1 MTEAEALTRA
11 LGGVWRGAK
20 GAARCPAH
28 DDRSPSLSLGTGW
41 GGRLLLNC
49 HAGCSF
55 EEVRAAL
62 QAKGHL
68 GRSFDYVNEYVSY
81 GPAWEDAREERE
93 RRDLAKR
100 ARKAQAIWDQ
110 ALPIRGTVAERY
122 VRLRG
127 ITAPLPP
134 TLRYIGACWH
144 LTAKRAPAM
153 VARVTGADGVSVHRT
168 YLAAD
173 GSGKADLAPQKTM
186 LGPTKG
192 GAVHLS
198 SGPDRLVVAEG
209 IETSLSLISGLVSG
223 SVSVWA
229 ALSAGGMRAL
239 RLPERAGR
247 LLIAPDGDDAGRAAA
262 RDLAERANAR
272 GWEVSIMAAP
282 EGRDWN
288 DVLTTKAVA

>member
-1 MTEAEALTRA
+1 
-11 LGGVWRGAK
+11 
-20 GAARCPAH
+20 
-28 DDRSPSLSLGTGW
+28 
-41 GGRLLLNC
+41 
-49 HAGCSF
+49 
-55 EEVRAAL
+55 
-62 QAKGHL
+62 
-68 GRSFDYVNEYVSY
+68 
-81 GPAWEDAREERE
+81 
-93 RRDLAKR
+93 
-100 ARKAQAIWDQ
+100 
-110 ALPIRGTVAERY
+110 
-122 VRLRG
+122 
-127 ITAPLPP
+127 
-134 TLRYIGACWH
+134 
-144 LTAKRAPAM
+144 M

-198 SGPDRLVVAEG
+198 SGLDRLVVAEG
-209 IETSLSLISGLVSG
+209 IETGLSLLSGLVSG

-247 LLIAPDGDDAGRAAA
+247 LLIAPDGDDAGRAAT